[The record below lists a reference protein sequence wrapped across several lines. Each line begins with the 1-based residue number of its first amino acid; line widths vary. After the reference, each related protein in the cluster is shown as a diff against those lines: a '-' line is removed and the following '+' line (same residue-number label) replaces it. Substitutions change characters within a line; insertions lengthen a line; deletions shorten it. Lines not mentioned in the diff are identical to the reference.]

1 MFKTLRDAWSIPE
14 IRKKLLYTLL
24 MLLIFRLG
32 SAVVV
37 PFLDTSTVSTW
48 MASNATGGNF
58 LEYLDII
65 TGGALSQATVFSL
78 SITPYINA
86 SIIMQLLTYALPPLE
101 RMRDEGEEGQKKL
114 NKITAAVS
122 LALSV
127 FMSFAYYLTLKNQMN
142 AVVDGGSKAANVFI
156 AFVII
161 LSFIAGTSIVVW
173 MGNQINDKGIGNG
186 ISMLLFA
193 GILARFPVMA
203 GTLGELTKNEPQ
215 RYFFESLGI
224 LVLFIAMIA
233 FIVFMNASER
243 RIPIQYA
250 KRVVGR
256 KQYGGQSTHI
266 PVKVCMSGVM
276 PIIFAMSFM
285 SLPSTIS
292 LFKPVYTDPT
302 GFWQKFYNGFINFFN
317 TRTWTYALIY
327 FILIIAFNYF
337 YVSMQYNPIEIA
349 NNLFGQGF
357 LNFQNI
363 FLPVGISFFV
373 FQSMSYTIDICRGQL
388 KPLNNWADYLFY
400 LSFFP
405 QLVAGPIVRAKDF
418 IPQIRQ
424 NPLRVTRE
432 MFGMGVFL
440 ILIGLFKKAV
450 ISDYISLNFVDR
462 IFDEQLLYSGF
473 ECLMGI
479 YGYALQIYCDFSGY
493 SDMAIGIALLL
504 GFRFP
509 KNFDAPY
516 KSATITEFWRRW
528 HISLSTWL
536 RDYLYISLGGNRKG
550 RIRTYFNLLVTML
563 LGGLWHG
570 AAVRFILW
578 GALHGIAL
586 ALHKLWLSVVPG
598 SKATGAEMRWFWRI
612 PGIFFTFNLVCFG
625 WLMFR
630 AESMKTV
637 QLMLHQIFTNFNPSV
652 IPQVLEGYAG
662 IFLLVGIGY
671 LLHMLPDRCDRW
683 AQRFVTSLPT
693 VVQVLLA
700 ACVIWL
706 VMQVKSSDIQPFIYF
721 QF

>member
-1 MFKTLRDAWSIPE
+1 MFKTLRDAWSIAE

-224 LVLFIAMIA
+224 LILFIAMIA

-292 LFKPVYTDPT
+292 LFKPVYDDPT

-349 NNLFGQGF
+349 NNLRQSNG
-357 LNFQNI
+357 
-363 FLPVGISFFV
+363 GIPG
-373 FQSMSYTIDICRGQL
+373 IRPG
-388 KPLNNWADYLFY
+388 KP
-400 LSFFP
+400 
-405 QLVAGPIVRAKDF
+405 
-418 IPQIRQ
+418 
-424 NPLRVTRE
+424 T
-432 MFGMGVFL
+432 
-440 ILIGLFKKAV
+440 
-450 ISDYISLNFVDR
+450 SDYIQRVLSKITLVGAFFLGIIA
-462 IFDEQLLYSGF
+462 IFP
-473 ECLMGI
+473 
-479 YGYALQIYCDFSGY
+479 
-493 SDMAIGIALLL
+493 IALNWMDPNLSSL
-504 GFRFP
+504 AMGGTTILIVVSVALETVRTLESEMMMRHHRGF
-509 KNFDAPY
+509 
-516 KSATITEFWRRW
+516 
-528 HISLSTWL
+528 
-536 RDYLYISLGGNRKG
+536 
-550 RIRTYFNLLVTML
+550 
-563 LGGLWHG
+563 
-570 AAVRFILW
+570 
-578 GALHGIAL
+578 
-586 ALHKLWLSVVPG
+586 
-598 SKATGAEMRWFWRI
+598 
-612 PGIFFTFNLVCFG
+612 
-625 WLMFR
+625 
-630 AESMKTV
+630 
-637 QLMLHQIFTNFNPSV
+637 
-652 IPQVLEGYAG
+652 LE
-662 IFLLVGIGY
+662 
-671 LLHMLPDRCDRW
+671 
-683 AQRFVTSLPT
+683 
-693 VVQVLLA
+693 
-700 ACVIWL
+700 
-706 VMQVKSSDIQPFIYF
+706 
-721 QF
+721 